1 MLPQISQLF
10 VYPIKSCA
18 GISVSSFQFDK
29 KGPLFDRRW
38 MLVNSLTG
46 NFLSQREIPKMSL
59 ITTCIENGV
68 VWASQSFCDDL
79 EKSICLP
86 VINTDSESQQYEI
99 KNVQVWDDNVQ
110 GYDCGDEIA
119 QWFSQVLG
127 CECRLIYQG
136 ENDRFASEKYAEKG
150 TEVSFADG
158 FPLLVVA
165 HSSLEILNNEC
176 NSVVS
181 AANFRPNVVVKN
193 TIAFEERVWEKL
205 ETNNVGMKVVKPC
218 ERCVIPTIN
227 PLTAKREADILSALL
242 KYCREDK
249 KIYFG
254 QNLTFS
260 GLNGGL
266 SDSDLSRLSLNV
278 GDILTIV

>member
-18 GISVSSFQFDK
+18 GISVPSVQFDK

-38 MLVNSLTG
+38 MLVDSKTG
-46 NFLSQREIPKMSL
+46 VFLSQREIPKMAL
-59 ITTCIENGV
+59 ISTHIENSV
-68 VWASQSFCDDL
+68 VWAGQSFCDDL
-79 EKSICLP
+79 EKLVCLP
-86 VINTDSESQQYEI
+86 VINNDPESVQFNI
-99 KNVQVWDDNVQ
+99 KDVRVWDDNIQ
-110 GYDCGDEIA
+110 GYDCGDELA
-119 QWFSQVLG
+119 DWFSQLLD

-136 ENDRFASEKYAEKG
+136 DNDRFASEKYAKKG
-150 TEVSFADG
+150 TAVSFADG
-158 FPLLVVA
+158 FPLLVIA
-165 HSSLEILNNEC
+165 HSSLEVLNNEC
-176 NSVVS
+176 NSVLS
-181 AANFRPNVVVKN
+181 AANFRPNIVVKN
-193 TIAFEERVWEKL
+193 TIAFEERVWKTL
-205 ETNNVGMKVVKPC
+205 ETGHIGMKVVKPC

-242 KYCREDK
+242 KYCRQDK

-254 QNLTFS
+254 QNLTFD

-266 SDSDLSRLSLNV
+266 SDKDLSHISLNV